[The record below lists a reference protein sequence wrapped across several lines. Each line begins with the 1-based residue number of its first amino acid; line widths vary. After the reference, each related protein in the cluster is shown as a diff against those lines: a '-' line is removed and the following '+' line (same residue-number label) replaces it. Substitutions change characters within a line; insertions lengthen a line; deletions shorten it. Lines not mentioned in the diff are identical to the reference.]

1 MSATVVVAVVGTI
14 IAVVGIALIVL
25 FVRRIGAQ
33 REQQATQAFFQ
44 EPADVYREELND
56 RCACFA
62 PCHCPLL
69 LY

>member
-1 MSATVVVAVVGTI
+1 MGATTVVLIVGSVIVVAGVV
-14 IAVVGIALIVL
+14 LIVL

-56 RCACFA
+56 R
-62 PCHCPLL
+62 
-69 LY
+69 